1 MHDFL
6 AEQAASGTQP
16 WTRLRRRGHGR
27 ACRADADY
35 ITKRESTWQH
45 AILELPASSDVDDD
59 HLRRITGQMQHEH
72 HC

>member
-1 MHDFL
+1 MHAFL
-6 AEQAASGTQP
+6 AEQAAGGTQP

-27 ACRADADY
+27 AWRADADY
-35 ITKRESTWQH
+35 ITKRKGTWQH

-59 HLRRITGQMQHEH
+59 RLRRITGQMQHEH

>member
-1 MHDFL
+1 MKDGIPRL
-6 AEQAASGTQP
+6 L
-16 WTRLRRRGHGR
+16 RLRTGG
-27 ACRADADY
+27 AWLYLVADY

-59 HLRRITGQMQHEH
+59 RFRRITGQMRHEH